1 MIQEILKSN
10 GLNED
15 QITNILNS
23 MKEAKVYTTKHENID
38 ERYNKLGP
46 RAKILYAYL
55 LSLEED
61 ESGAIYCSRYKVAE
75 LFNCDYRTA
84 KNTIEELIE
93 KKLLKQEF
101 TKIGYSLKLYLL

>member
-1 MIQEILKSN
+1 MARKYEFAEKHKDILAK
-10 GLNED
+10 D
-15 QITNILNS
+15 NS
-23 MKEAKVYTTKHENID
+23 IKFPLRFFTD